1 VSELAQIRALQFA
14 DLPRAS
20 ARLFEFFRSKL
31 PFEIRSVE
39 IRPLAVSLN
48 SVNGL
53 IETVNGKFFFK
64 AHIES
69 QVAGREYYNTEVLAD
84 AGYPILKP
92 VLKATESAAQHVML
106 YEIVESP
113 TMFDACRAVEQGTA
127 GNFDAL
133 VDAQQKSDLQ
143 LLELYERSLRWASA
157 EEHAQ
162 SPIHQLFYHRLAG
175 GRYADFYL
183 GKTVHLP
190 GLDIPYEDLAR
201 LRWTINGIAYPHT
214 LEELV
219 ARAIELLNPAQA
231 GPAIA
236 GHGDAHNGNLFYVAS
251 SPLPDGRGS
260 VGARRPSVETLL
272 PSRGRQEADLEHGLL
287 YFDPAFAGH
296 HSPLLDLVKPLYH
309 NVHAQWMYF
318 PQEIGGILQ
327 ASIKIA
333 NGVATVEHD
342 FHPTPIRIATH
353 NSKTDLV
360 LRPLINILGQKGW
373 LARAWKEYMQ
383 SALMCCPLLTM
394 NLCDSAK
401 FPRNVSLLGFAHS
414 IAMGHTDPLAS

>member
-1 VSELAQIRALQFA
+1 VSELADIRALQFT
-14 DLPRAS
+14 DLPRAN
-20 ARLFEFFRSKL
+20 AQLLNFFRSKL

-48 SVNGL
+48 SVNGFIDTADAKL
-53 IETVNGKFFFK
+53 FFK

-69 QVAGREYYNTEVLAD
+69 QVAGREYYNTEVLAE

-113 TMFDACRAVEQGTA
+113 TMFDACRAVELGTA
-127 GNFDAL
+127 DNLDAL
-133 VDAQQKSDLQ
+133 VAAQQQSDRQ
-143 LLELYERSLRWASA
+143 LLDLYQRSLHWASA

-162 SPIHQLFYHRLAG
+162 SPIHQLFYHRLTG
-175 GRYADFYL
+175 GRYAEFYL

-190 GLDIPYEDLAR
+190 GVDIPFEDFAR
-201 LRWTINGIAYPHT
+201 LHWTINGVAYPQT

-219 ARAIELLNPAQA
+219 ARAIDLLAPSQP

-236 GHGDAHNGNLFYVAS
+236 GHGDAHNGNLFFI
-251 SPLPDGRGS
+251 
-260 VGARRPSVETLL
+260 
-272 PSRGRQEADLEHGLL
+272 ADQGDLM
-287 YFDPAFAGH
+287 YFDPAFAGN

-318 PQEIGGILQ
+318 PEETRAKLQ
-327 ASIKIA
+327 ASISIKGGEAHI
-333 NGVATVEHD
+333 EHD
-342 FHPTPIRIATH
+342 FRATPIRTATH
-353 NSKTDLV
+353 DSKTGLV
-360 LRPLINILGQKGW
+360 LAPLLETLKQKDWLERGW
-373 LARAWKEYMQ
+373 KAYMQ

-394 NLCDSAK
+394 NLCDVAK
-401 FPRNVSLLGFAHS
+401 FPPNVSLVGFAHS
-414 IAMGHTDPLAS
+414 VAMGHIDPIA